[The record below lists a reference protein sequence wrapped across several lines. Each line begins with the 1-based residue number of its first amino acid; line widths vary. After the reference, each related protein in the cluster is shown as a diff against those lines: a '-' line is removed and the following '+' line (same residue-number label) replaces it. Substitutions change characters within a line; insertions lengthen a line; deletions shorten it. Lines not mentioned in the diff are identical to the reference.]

1 MGEQVLK
8 VNYTQMKD
16 NTIFKISSR
25 IKEIRKGKGI
35 TIQDLADRAGVSK
48 GLISQ
53 VENNRTVPSLLVLIN
68 IIGALEIDLTEF
80 FKGFTSDG
88 DLGPVIVRRKEQYES
103 FEKEHA
109 LGFMYK
115 RIFTTS
121 IVNSTM
127 DIVLLELEPDANR
140 PMVTTEAFE
149 YKYILAGEVEYIF
162 ENEVVHLKEGDSILF
177 DGRLSHSPRNS
188 GTQKASMLIVYFFE
202 QDKA

>member
-1 MGEQVLK
+1 M
-8 VNYTQMKD
+8 NYTQMKD